1 MMPDAKLA
9 RMLSD
14 NTPLGHVLSA
24 DPGAGDVPVS
34 DFRASSDA
42 ELDARPMNW
51 GICCDNAK
59 ETLLPH
65 CVTEVDV
72 IRDAPIHVLHARVTL
87 LEGKFTDLEFHGWR
101 NAKGAKRINAQILLV
116 NVNSLVWDNVSEIP
130 HFQSLTKEQH
140 RLWFYILHNAHQGD
154 TDKVKF
160 YYDQLLQESER
171 TRPAGLQ
178 TPS

>member
-1 MMPDAKLA
+1 MPDADLA
-9 RMLSD
+9 RMLSHQL
-14 NTPLGHVLSA
+14 PLQHGLSA
-24 DPGAGDVPVS
+24 DPRPGDETVK
-34 DFRASSDA
+34 DFRASSDK
-42 ELDARPMNW
+42 ERDARPMNW
-51 GICCDNAK
+51 GICCDNTK
-59 ETLLPH
+59 ETVSPYR
-65 CVTEVDV
+65 VTEVDV
-72 IRDAPIHVLHARVTL
+72 VREAPIPVLHASVSL

-116 NVNSLVWDNVSEIP
+116 NVNSLAWDNVSEIP

-171 TRPAGLQ
+171 TRPAGFQ

>member
-72 IRDAPIHVLHARVTL
+72 IRDAPIHVLHARNLV
-87 LEGKFTDLEFHGWR
+87 GRQVHGFRIPWL
-101 NAKGAKRINAQILLV
+101 AQCKGR
-116 NVNSLVWDNVSEIP
+116 E
-130 HFQSLTKEQH
+130 T
-140 RLWFYILHNAHQGD
+140 HQCSDPLGQC
-154 TDKVKF
+154 
-160 YYDQLLQESER
+160 QLI
-171 TRPAGLQ
+171 GVG
-178 TPS
+178 